1 MLLLDLNGL
10 NLLLLLFAAHLPL
23 ERTVS
28 LFGLRLLADGLDGG
42 GCGEQICHLLLEI
55 QVFVAAD
62 RLVVFNSLSVELNQ
76 VLDEVLGRA
85 VAQLVLD
92 LAVQQ
97 FPCEFLR

>member
-10 NLLLLLFAAHLPL
+10 DLLLLLFAAHLPL
-23 ERTVS
+23 ERTVG

-42 GCGEQICHLLLEI
+42 GRGEQIRHFLLEI

-62 RLVVFNSLSVELNQ
+62 GLVVFNSLSVELNQ

-97 FPCEFLR
+97 LPCEFLR